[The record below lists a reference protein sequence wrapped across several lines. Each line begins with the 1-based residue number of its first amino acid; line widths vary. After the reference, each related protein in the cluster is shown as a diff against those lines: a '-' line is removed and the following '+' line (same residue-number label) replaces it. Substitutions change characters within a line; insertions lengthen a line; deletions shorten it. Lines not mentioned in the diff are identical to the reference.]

1 MRFDP
6 EIEVPDLAL
15 GTLRL
20 PQQPVMILQNRIEVL
35 ADVPCRRAV
44 VLGRSLTSDIT
55 ATVQWLGRD

>member
-15 GTLRL
+15 GTLSL
-20 PQQPVMILQNRIEVL
+20 PQQLVVILQNRVEIL
-35 ADVPCRRAV
+35 LDVPCRRAQ

-55 ATVQWLGRD
+55 AIMQWLGRD